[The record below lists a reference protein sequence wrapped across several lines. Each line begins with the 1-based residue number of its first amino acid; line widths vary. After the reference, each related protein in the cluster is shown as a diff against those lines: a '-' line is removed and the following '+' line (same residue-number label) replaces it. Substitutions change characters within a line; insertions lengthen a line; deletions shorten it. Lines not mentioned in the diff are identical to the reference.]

1 MIRGAIL
8 FVVVGLIAAGLLYER
23 VDAPVSQQVIVEEAS
38 IVTPSVS
45 DPARLDGAWFCP
57 IGSSSAEGFADHEV
71 RISNLSDEPAVA
83 NIAHQ
88 TGGQTFTAV
97 TPQALHVVFD
107 RIDRMRK
114 VEIRSEKPQV
124 IDFFDPFLVPA
135 LALLGLQLLAGLGL
149 RFTPW

>member
-1 MIRGAIL
+1 ML
-8 FVVVGLIAAGLLYER
+8 ER
-23 VDAPVSQQVIVEEAS
+23 INKFDEGDVI
-38 IVTPSVS
+38 
-45 DPARLDGAWFCP
+45 
-57 IGSSSAEGFADHEV
+57 
-71 RISNLSDEPAVA
+71 ISNDPYAGGQHLLDVQFFSPVFVDKQLVAFVA

-107 RIDRMRK
+107 RIDRMQK

-124 IDFFDPFLVPA
+124 IDFFDPFFAPA